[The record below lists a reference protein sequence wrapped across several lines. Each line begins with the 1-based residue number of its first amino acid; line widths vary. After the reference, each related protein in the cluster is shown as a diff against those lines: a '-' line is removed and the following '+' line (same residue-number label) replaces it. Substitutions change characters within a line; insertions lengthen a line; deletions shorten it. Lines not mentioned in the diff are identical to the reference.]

1 MNTLTDRIRTAREEA
16 GLSQTD
22 VARALRISASAVN
35 QWEHGFS
42 KNIKLPT
49 FFALARLLG
58 QDPHW
63 LATGKALSG
72 MRGSAAMPP
81 APDFPTPTGEDER
94 CCTMFANCPL
104 PYEECC
110 CVSCAGCAMSMFR
123 LIKASD
129 EVGARLVPV
138 FGTRLSRS
146 VGWGE
151 GGPLTSTPGSSPGQA

>member
-1 MNTLTDRIRTAREEA
+1 MNTLTDRIRAAREEA

-72 MRGSAAMPP
+72 VRGTATMP
-81 APDFPTPTGEDER
+81 APDFPGPTGEER
-94 CCTMFANCPL
+94 ALLHYVRQL
-104 PYEECC
+104 PTTLRRVLLQFVRRLCDVH
-110 CVSCAGCAMSMFR
+110 VSFD
-123 LIKASD
+123 K
-129 EVGARLVPV
+129 
-138 FGTRLSRS
+138 
-146 VGWGE
+146 
-151 GGPLTSTPGSSPGQA
+151 GGQ

>member
-1 MNTLTDRIRTAREEA
+1 MNTLTERIRAAREEA

-63 LATGKALSG
+63 LATGKALSRVHG
-72 MRGSAAMPP
+72 TAAMPP
-81 APDFPTPTGEDER
+81 APDFPAPTGEER
-94 CCTMFANCPL
+94 ALLHYVRQL
-104 PYEECC
+104 PTTLRRVLLRFVRGLCDVY
-110 CVSCAGCAMSMFR
+110 VSFDKDGR
-123 LIKASD
+123 
-129 EVGARLVPV
+129 
-138 FGTRLSRS
+138 
-146 VGWGE
+146 
-151 GGPLTSTPGSSPGQA
+151 

>member
-1 MNTLTDRIRTAREEA
+1 MNTLTERIRAAREEA

-63 LATGKALSG
+63 LATGKALSRV
-72 MRGSAAMPP
+72 RGTAAMPP
-81 APDFPTPTGEDER
+81 APDFPAPTGEER
-94 CCTMFANCPL
+94 ALLHYVRQL
-104 PYEECC
+104 PTTLRRVLLRFVRRLCDVY
-110 CVSCAGCAMSMFR
+110 VSFD
-123 LIKASD
+123 K
-129 EVGARLVPV
+129 
-138 FGTRLSRS
+138 
-146 VGWGE
+146 
-151 GGPLTSTPGSSPGQA
+151 GGR

>member
-1 MNTLTDRIRTAREEA
+1 MNTLTDRIRAARQEA

-72 MRGSAAMPP
+72 VRGTAAMPP
-81 APDFPTPTGEDER
+81 APDFPAPTGEER
-94 CCTMFANCPL
+94 ALLHYVRQL
-104 PYEECC
+104 PTT
-110 CVSCAGCAMSMFR
+110 
-123 LIKASD
+123 L
-129 EVGARLVPV
+129 
-138 FGTRLSRS
+138 RS
-146 VGWGE
+146 VMLRFVRGLCDVHVSFDKGVR
-151 GGPLTSTPGSSPGQA
+151 

>member
-1 MNTLTDRIRTAREEA
+1 MNTLTDRIRAAREEA

-72 MRGSAAMPP
+72 VRGTAAMPP
-81 APDFPTPTGEDER
+81 APDFPAPTGEER
-94 CCTMFANCPL
+94 ALLHYVRQL
-104 PYEECC
+104 PTT
-110 CVSCAGCAMSMFR
+110 
-123 LIKASD
+123 L
-129 EVGARLVPV
+129 
-138 FGTRLSRS
+138 RS
-146 VGWGE
+146 VLLRFVRRLCDVYVSFDK
-151 GGPLTSTPGSSPGQA
+151 GGR

>member
-1 MNTLTDRIRTAREEA
+1 MNTLTERIRAAREEA

-63 LATGKALSG
+63 LATGKALSRV
-72 MRGSAAMPP
+72 RGTTAMPP
-81 APDFPTPTGEDER
+81 APDFPAPTGEER
-94 CCTMFANCPL
+94 ALLHYVRQL
-104 PYEECC
+104 PTTLRRVLLRFVRRLCDVY
-110 CVSCAGCAMSMFR
+110 VSFD
-123 LIKASD
+123 K
-129 EVGARLVPV
+129 
-138 FGTRLSRS
+138 
-146 VGWGE
+146 
-151 GGPLTSTPGSSPGQA
+151 GGR